1 PVYEL
6 PAGNTFAEAM
16 GKVGLTIATTIDL
29 TESSALC
36 KVVAPVHHLFESW
49 GDAEPVRGHVSMIQP
64 TIAPLFDSRQREHSL
79 LTWIGGEQPLF
90 QQEQPYYEYLRNR
103 WSAVTGSATA
113 WNTLLHD
120 GVYTYTPPASGAS
133 YRDNLAALAGKIT
146 K

>member
-1 PVYEL
+1 
-6 PAGNTFAEAM
+6 
-16 GKVGLTIATTIDL
+16 
-29 TESSALC
+29 
-36 KVVAPVHHLFESW
+36 
-49 GDAEPVRGHVSMIQP
+49 
-64 TIAPLFDSRQREHSL
+64 L

-146 K
+146 KPGSGSEITFYESVAIGAGQDANNPWLQEMPDPVNRCGWGNYLALPVTFDGTRKFIAHEKL